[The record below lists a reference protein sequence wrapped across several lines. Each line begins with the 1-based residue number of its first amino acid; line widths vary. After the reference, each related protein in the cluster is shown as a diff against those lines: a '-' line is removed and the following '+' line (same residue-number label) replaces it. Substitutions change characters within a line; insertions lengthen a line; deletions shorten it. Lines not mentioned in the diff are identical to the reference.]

1 MKVLCGSLTILIGP
15 FFATGLMA
23 QHGQYLNE
31 SRNPAIGNPEAI
43 AAGAKLW
50 ATSCIGCHGPDG
62 SGGARGPNLVKR
74 SLWHPLSDE
83 AMQKTIREGV
93 PGTDMPPSNLSEA
106 DAWKVVA
113 FVKALTGPAIEN
125 PPPGDPESGRKVFQ
139 SGKAGC
145 SNCHAIRGEG
155 GRMAPDL
162 TDIGASQPLGQ
173 IREAILDPSKDLHM
187 AGNEA
192 VTVTLKNGK
201 QIDGLA
207 RNRNNYSLQVLD
219 RKGDLHLISMLD
231 VTQLSISARS
241 PMPGDYGKRLSS
253 QELQDLLAFLSRQAV
268 RPREKAEAK
277 SK

>member
-1 MKVLCGSLTILIGP
+1 MMRICRGRFIALVGFL
-15 FFATGLMA
+15 FAAGLQA
-23 QHGQYLNE
+23 QHGLYLNE

-50 ATSCIGCHGPDG
+50 GTSCTGCHGPDG

-93 PGTDMPPSNLSEA
+93 PGTDMPPSGLSDA
-106 DAWKVVA
+106 DAWKLVA

-125 PPPGDPESGRKVFQ
+125 PPPGDPEAGRQVFRG
-139 SGKAGC
+139 SKAGC
-145 SNCHAIRGEG
+145 SNCHSIRGEG

-173 IREAILDPSKDLHM
+173 IRESILDPSKNLHM

-192 VTVTLKNGK
+192 VTVTLKDGK
-201 QIDGLA
+201 KIDGLA

-231 VTQLSISARS
+231 
-241 PMPGDYGKRLSS
+241 
-253 QELQDLLAFLSRQAV
+253 
-268 RPREKAEAK
+268 
-277 SK
+277 